1 MRSMILFPM
10 FAACVLAPVLT
21 AQKNASSCPGDACAF
36 LEAQNLSYNGYH
48 KGHYSYEAYHP
59 GAREMFRQ
67 YKSVHPDDFLS
78 VIRMDYDYLFD
89 VNASPAEYAALLQDV
104 DTAIARFEALK
115 YAGTPCAGT
124 DLKGIARGA
133 LDCNYIGAAL
143 YSFREAI
150 RIKKDGKFADWNANG
165 VDDRQFFSY
174 ARTSAS
180 AGCIQAKFLLAV
192 HEYEA
197 GNATLAGIPHIIP
210 WVLRTKGVP
219 ADRDDAVRKL
229 AHALAANDQS
239 PFADDIRFYVLRIE
253 LQHKYGAEELSK
265 EFPPAALIAQLQPKY
280 PHNRMFEDGLE
291 SFSDTYEDH

>member
-1 MRSMILFPM
+1 MRSMMLFLM
-10 FAACVLAPVLT
+10 FAACVFAPALT
-21 AQKNASSCPGDACAF
+21 KQKNASSCSGDVCTF
-36 LEAQNLSYNGYH
+36 FEAQNLSYDGYH
-48 KGHYSYEAYHP
+48 EGYYSYGAYHP

-67 YKSVHPDDFLS
+67 YKSVHSDDFLS

-89 VNASPAEYAALLQDV
+89 VNAAPAEYAALLQDV

-115 YAGTPCAGT
+115 HEGTPCAGT

-133 LDCNYIGAAL
+133 LDCDYIGAAL

-150 RIKKDGKFADWNANG
+150 RIKKDGKFADWDANG
-165 VDDRQFFSY
+165 VDDRQFFAY
-174 ARTSAS
+174 ARASAS

-210 WVLRTKGVP
+210 WVLRKKGVP
-219 ADRDDAVRKL
+219 ADRDDALGKL

-253 LQHKYGAEELSK
+253 LQRKYGAEELSRI
-265 EFPPAALIAQLQPKY
+265 FPAAALIGQLQPKY
-280 PHNRMFEDGLE
+280 SHNRMFQDGLD
-291 SFSDTYEDH
+291 SFSDTYEAH